1 MLNLQE
7 SRKLI
12 ENTKDW
18 QARALYIEVLHFEL
32 LLTRKKWSV
41 RRTAKILG
49 MCASTV
55 CEDLMI
61 SKYSLSDSEVSKK
74 RTRTEAVRYVRSI
87 K

>member
-1 MLNLQE
+1 MINLNEARARIQ
-7 SRKLI
+7 
-12 ENTKDW
+12 NDKDW
-18 QARALYIEVLHFEL
+18 QSRALYIEVFHFEMML
-32 LLTRKKWSV
+32 SRKKWSV

-61 SKYSLSDSEVSKK
+61 SKYSLLDCNVSKK
-74 RTRTEAVRYVRSI
+74 RTRAEAVKYVRSI